1 MHKRR
6 KYSQEYKQ
14 EAVRLVGQS
23 GIPLAQVATNLGINP
38 SILRRWCNETSKAG
52 KNAFPGNGTPRDMEL
67 AQLKRELQQV
77 KQERDFLKEAAAYFA
92 RTSKRGTT

>member
-14 EAVRLVGQS
+14 EAVRLVGKS
-23 GIPLAQVATNLGINP
+23 DIPLAQVATNLGINP
-38 SILRRWCNETSKAG
+38 GILRRWCGEISKAG
-52 KNAFPGNGTPRDMEL
+52 KNAFPGNGTPRDQEL
-67 AQLKRELQQV
+67 ARLNRELHQV

>member
-14 EAVRLVGQS
+14 EAVQLVGQS
-23 GIPLAQVATNLGINP
+23 DIPLAQVAINLGINP
-38 SILRRWCNETSKAG
+38 SILRRWCDEISKAG
-52 KNAFPGNGTPRDMEL
+52 NNAFPEL
-67 AQLKRELQQV
+67 ARIKRELQQV

-92 RTSKRGTT
+92 RTSKRGIT

>member
-6 KYSQEYKQ
+6 KFSQEYKQ

-23 GIPLAQVATNLGINP
+23 DIPLAQVATNLGINP
-38 SILRRWCNETSKAG
+38 SILRRWCDEISKAG
-52 KNAFPGNGTPRDMEL
+52 KNAFPGNGTPRDLEL
-67 AQLKRELQQV
+67 AHLKRELQQV

-92 RTSKRGTT
+92 KASKRGTT

>member
-14 EAVRLVGQS
+14 EAVQLVRQS
-23 GIPLAQVATNLGINP
+23 DISLAQVAKNLGINP
-38 SILRRWCNETSKAG
+38 NILRRWGTEISNVG
-52 KNAFPGNGTPRDMEL
+52 KKAFPGNGTPRDLEL

-92 RTSKRGTT
+92 KTSK

>member
-14 EAVRLVGQS
+14 EAAQLVGQS
-23 GIPLAQVATNLGINP
+23 DIPLAQVATNLGINP
-38 SILRRWCNETSKAG
+38 SILRRWCDEISKAG
-52 KNAFPGNGTPRDMEL
+52 NNAFPGNGTPRDMEL
-67 AQLKRELQQV
+67 VQIKRELQQV

>member
-23 GIPLAQVATNLGINP
+23 DITLAQVATNLGINP
-38 SILRRWCNETSKAG
+38 SILRRWCDEISKAG
-52 KNAFPGNGTPRDMEL
+52 NNAFPGNGTPRDLEL
-67 AQLKRELQQV
+67 ARIKRELQQV